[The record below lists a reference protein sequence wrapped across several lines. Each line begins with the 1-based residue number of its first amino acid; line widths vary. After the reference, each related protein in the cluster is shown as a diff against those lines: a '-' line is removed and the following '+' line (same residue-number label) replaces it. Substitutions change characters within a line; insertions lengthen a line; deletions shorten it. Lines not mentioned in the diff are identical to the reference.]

1 MACQLNS
8 SGINKIFVWGLFL
21 LMAFFMLN
29 GITMVLNFTGLSV
42 TIPIMMIMVFFMV
55 YFWAKKKLQRDYFFL
70 FFLLAH
76 ILYLAISLFSLYMLQ
91 QTHFSID
98 IPYQLR
104 SIIYNLIIVYVF
116 YRFVLGRL
124 YQHKFHQVI
133 HLLFIAVAVGGILT
147 LYSGLFGLYSVETKS
162 LSDDP
167 SKIVEERLSGVYANP
182 NLAGFVANIGLLLSL
197 TLMFSKHIFPKIIGL
212 AGIIFSISTAVATF
226 SKTSLLQCGII
237 IIIFLI
243 TFLVRYTKIEKQT
256 RRGIGVILLAILLL
270 LVPLS
275 VYLSSQY
282 DELTPFQQDRIE
294 QLSQL
299 VTEGKVDSDL
309 TTNRSDAVADGL
321 NLIANHPL
329 MGNGFMS
336 FLRLENASGKT
347 GEDIGIHNTFLL
359 VLGDA
364 GIFPFIVYVMF
375 HLFCFI
381 SFFKIRDTQLRFF
394 AITLLI
400 STSFF
405 NTTNHE
411 ALANPLQAVIM
422 GIFCALA
429 TYGYWTGNKE
439 NIPTPVKVTLVGISE
454 TN

>member
-1 MACQLNS
+1 MY
-8 SGINKIFVWGLFL
+8 L

-42 TIPIMMIMVFFMV
+42 TIPVMMLVVFFMV
-55 YFWAKKKLQRDYFFL
+55 YFWARRDLQRPYFYL

-76 ILYLAISLFSLYMLQ
+76 ILYLGISLFSLFILQ
-91 QTHFSID
+91 KTHFSID

-116 YRFVLGRL
+116 YRFILDRL
-124 YQHKFHQVI
+124 HQYKFHQVI
-133 HLLFIAVAVGGILT
+133 HLLFIAVAIGGILT
-147 LYSGLFGLYSVETKS
+147 LYSGLFGLYSVEVKS
-162 LSDDP
+162 MSDDP

-197 TLMFSKHIFPKIIGL
+197 TLMFSKSTMAKIIGV
-212 AGIIFSISTAVATF
+212 AGIVFSISTAVATF
-226 SKTSLLQCGII
+226 SKTSFLQCGII
-237 IIIFLI
+237 IIVFLI
-243 TFLVRYTKIEKQT
+243 VFLARYKKIEKRT
-256 RRGIGVILLAILLL
+256 RRGIGIVLLAIVSL
-270 LVPLS
+270 LVPIS
-275 VYLSSQY
+275 VYLSSAY
-282 DELTPFQQDRIE
+282 DELTPFQQERIE

-299 VTEGKVDSDL
+299 VTEGKVNSDL

-321 NLIANHPL
+321 TLIASHPF

-336 FLRLENASGKT
+336 FLRLENASAKT

-364 GIFPFIVYVMF
+364 GIVPFILYVIF
-375 HLFCFI
+375 HLLCFV
-381 SFFKIRDTQLRFF
+381 SFFKIRDTQLFYF

-429 TYGYWTGNKE
+429 TYAYWSGNKE
-439 NIPTPVKVTLVGISE
+439 KILEHNRITTTG
-454 TN
+454 